1 LKVGNVF
8 DIKARRESRLFATLM
23 SWDKEDRNA
32 INDDFGSAGFTAGGT
47 GNVGMQTEIG
57 C

>member
-1 LKVGNVF
+1 
-8 DIKARRESRLFATLM
+8 M

-47 GNVGMQTEIG
+47 GNVGGQTEIG